1 MESRGAM
8 VYAAL
13 AFVCMCCGASAA
25 AGYDPLRAMV
35 ATNVTAVHLTVRSRD
50 VLIELLLLVVAQ
62 DLISR
67 VDLQARAS
75 FSNEAAP
82 NHGTLARSHFCLV
95 QLELPPANGTE
106 GVGNFAA
113 ESYRDWLPGG
123 ANNRPT
129 AIEVSSASNAWRE
142 KLAGAGRVWLVRY
155 PANKRDETAQAV
167 EAELQSRYTAGT
179 TKQFRAI
186 TVTEFVPKP

>member
-1 MESRGAM
+1 MAVMTVQFKVGVPRTD
-8 VYAAL
+8 AL
-13 AFVCMCCGASAA
+13 VRL
-25 AGYDPLRAMV
+25 YD
-35 ATNVTAVHLTVRSRD
+35 TVN
-50 VLIELLLLVVAQ
+50 
-62 DLISR
+62 
-67 VDLQARAS
+67 
-75 FSNEAAP
+75 SN
-82 NHGTLARSHFCLV
+82 
-95 QLELPPANGTE
+95 
-106 GVGNFAA
+106 
-113 ESYRDWLPGG
+113 RDWLPGG